1 MTQSITMHKPYSLI
15 CITLIALSLLSS
27 CTKDD
32 GIGTQPDVI
41 EGAFNTPLYLPPV
54 IQASSA
60 ELTAGMLTESS
71 APGQSGLYG
80 YHKGGIGPVIESRQ
94 GETANIHVD
103 NALPEETNL
112 HWHGILAPAAMDGH
126 PDQVISAGQSR
137 NYGFDVSQRAN
148 TAWYH
153 PHVHE
158 KTGRQLSFGLA
169 GLWLHRDNQEAALG
183 LPSGQ
188 AELPLVIQDARRDAA
203 GKLIYAPTEAEI
215 GTGYF
220 GQHVTVNGVH
230 APVHSVKTRWYRLR
244 IVNASTARIYN
255 LALNNG
261 DPLWV
266 IGNDGGLLQT
276 PEKMYS
282 TLLSPGERLDIL
294 VDFRNIAVGSS
305 VYVVSNPFQAGIQGK
320 QYFKLLKF
328 DVSEKDTDSFNLPPQ
343 LSSLEE
349 PNYSSVKINRS
360 FDIGISHGSGSHDAH
375 ASHGGSTMM
384 TSGHTINGKIFDMQ
398 RIDEIV
404 QGGALEIWEF
414 DNTNGDEAHPMHI
427 HGVHFRIISRT
438 GGRGRVQPFELGW
451 KDTALCLPGEKVRV
465 LIKFDAQPGKYVFHC
480 HNIEHGDDGMMLNLA
495 IQ

>member
-1 MTQSITMHKPYSLI
+1 MTMHKSYPAI
-15 CITLIALSLLSS
+15 CITFVALSLLSS

-32 GIGTQPDVI
+32 VIGIQPDVI

-112 HWHGILAPAAMDGH
+112 HWHGILAPAVMDGH

-158 KTGRQLSFGLA
+158 NTGRQLSFGLA
-169 GLWLHRDNQEAALG
+169 GLWLHRDNQEAALR
-183 LPSGQ
+183 LPSGE
-188 AELPLVIQDARRDAA
+188 AELPLLVQDARRDAA
-203 GKLIYAPTEAEI
+203 GKIIYTPTEAEI
-215 GTGYF
+215 ATGYF
-220 GQHVTVNGVH
+220 GKHITVNGIY

-244 IVNASTARIYN
+244 LANASTARIYN
-255 LALNNG
+255 LALSNG
-261 DPLWV
+261 DPFWV

-282 TLLSPGERLDIL
+282 ALLSPGERLDIL
-294 VDFRNIAVGSS
+294 VDFRNSPVRSS
-305 VYVVSNPFQAGIQGK
+305 VYLVSNPFEAGVQGK
-320 QYFKLLKF
+320 QYFKLIKF
-328 DVSEKDTDSFNLPPQ
+328 DVIEQYAETFVLPSQ
-343 LSSLEE
+343 LSNIEE
-349 PNYSSVKINRS
+349 PNYSSATITRS
-360 FDIGISHGSGSHDAH
+360 FDIGISHANGEHNAH
-375 ASHGGSTMM
+375 ASHGETSMM
-384 TSGHTINGKIFDMQ
+384 SAGHTINGKIFDMQ
-398 RIDEIV
+398 RIDELV
-404 QGGALEIWEF
+404 QAGASEIWEF

-427 HGVHFRIISRT
+427 HGVQFRVIGRT
-438 GGRGRVQPFELGW
+438 GGRGRILPFELGW
-451 KDTALCLPGEKVRV
+451 KDTVLCLPGEKVRV
-465 LIKFDAQPGKYVFHC
+465 LIRFEAQPGKYVFHC
-480 HNIEHGDDGMMLNLA
+480 HNIEHGDDGMMLNLE
-495 IQ
+495 IR